1 VKNVQPAQS
10 FNSAMLWAKLGP
22 YLDSSQ
28 VDGQASNHDAAS
40 LAKTQKSTQGDGIL
54 ILHGKYMK
62 T

>member
-1 VKNVQPAQS
+1 
-10 FNSAMLWAKLGP
+10 MLWAKLGP